1 VSRRDDMFVPQIVL
15 DRTSEIPLHTQIRH
29 QIAEAIRDGAVRNG
43 VRLPSTR
50 LLAKLLRVSR
60 NTVFTAY
67 EELAADD
74 LIRGERGAG
83 MRVHDGSTAPEV
95 SWVAVKRVIETA
107 NYPAKVVA
115 FEDPDGN
122 PLYVRF

>member
-1 VSRRDDMFVPQIVL
+1 MSRRDDMFVPPIVL
-15 DRTSEIPLHTQIRH
+15 DRASEIPLHRQIRH
-29 QIAEAIRDGAVRNG
+29 QLAHAIRDGVVRNG
-43 VRLPSTR
+43 ARLPSTR

-83 MRVHDGSTAPEV
+83 MRVNHGSTAPEV
-95 SWVAVKRVIETA
+95 SWVAVNRVIDAA
-107 NYPAKVVA
+107 NYPAKIVA
-115 FEDPDGN
+115 FGDPDGN
-122 PLYVRF
+122 HLYVRF